1 MGMLLFAILVGA
13 CWPIAAFVGF
23 FALLI
28 GLFVCLFSAFK

>member
-13 CWPIAAFVGF
+13 CWPVAAFVGF

-28 GLFVCLFSAFK
+28 GLLVALLNAFK